1 MPILVELDF
10 LLKMGGK
17 RLLNFL
23 AWNSFIRYKVTR
35 HSKTLIDKIFYNII
49 SFEVICGNITATIS
63 SHLHQFSFYPNVLS
77 EASRQKS
84 YIYEIDWSKFIQA
97 DFVFHYLDKDWSDVL

>member
-1 MPILVELDF
+1 
-10 LLKMGGK
+10 MGGK

-23 AWNSFIRYKVTR
+23 AWNSFIWYKVTR

-49 SFEVICGNITATIS
+49 SFEVVCGNITATIS
-63 SHLHQFSFYPNVLS
+63 NHLHQFSFAPNVLS

-84 YIYEIDWSKFIQA
+84 YIYEIDWSKFIQT
-97 DFVFHYLDKDWSDVL
+97 DFVFHYLDKDWCDVL